1 VRACGWRANEQAD
14 AQCRAHGGQE
24 QAQLDMEGAMV
35 TPASRE
41 GHEAG
46 ARTPARPDVRLQV
59 HGLDAVATPLVR
71 SHHDVSFMSVPT
83 IGPAAP
89 SVTPEM

>member
-1 VRACGWRANEQAD
+1 
-14 AQCRAHGGQE
+14 
-24 QAQLDMEGAMV
+24 MV